1 MARARA
7 FYERHYWFLVVLVL
21 FVSFRLL
28 AILLF
33 RPGGYIYDYA
43 DYAFYYAWGTLS
55 PWGIVPLWTCGP
67 PIRPSSRRSCCPS
80 SKFASRMP
88 AWVDPRL
95 IFYTLFRRRTPPL

>member
-1 MARARA
+1 MVPAMARTRA

-43 DYAFYYAWGTLS
+43 DYAFYYAWGTL
-55 PWGIVPLWTCGP
+55 
-67 PIRPSSRRSCCPS
+67 RE
-80 SKFASRMP
+80 
-88 AWVDPRL
+88 
-95 IFYTLFRRRTPPL
+95 